1 MTHFPSARL
10 RPTALLLVSLSLA
23 ACAQPP
29 SVPAATG
36 GQAGAPSPYDGVDR
50 SWVAT
55 DNGLKGNIQAQ
66 KIDAGNNTLSNEGW
80 TAASNGWGPIER
92 NKSNGETAG
101 GDGKTITLNGKTY
114 STGFGVHGSSS
125 MAFAVNGQC
134 TTFSSDIGIDDEVGT
149 KGSAVFQVYA
159 DGTKLYDSGVM
170 TGSSATKT
178 VNVSIAGRRELKLVV
193 QDGGD
198 GNAYD
203 HADWADAKLLS
214 CTTVASGGTTSPA
227 PAPSPSPNVT
237 YQGPLV
243 ITKGG
248 TYSGNYQ
255 STNPSVP
262 AISVRTSEPVIIQN
276 ANVRG
281 PSHLISGFNMNLT
294 VRNTRAYGVNPNV
307 SGLNTGRFILSEDT
321 LNLIVENNYLEG
333 TSGIYVH
340 NFKGNRAGGQTIKI
354 MRNKV
359 KNIDGRKSNGSGGY
373 QTAFERVQFTQF
385 NNIRDVPNV
394 EIAWN
399 EIINEPG
406 KSGLEENI
414 NFYGSTGTS
423 SSRLKIHNNFIKG
436 AYNANPAT
444 DSGFGGGGIMLGDGN
459 PTSLSTAGGYMD
471 VFNNQIVST
480 SNQGIGIAG
489 GHNHNVYNNRIVSSG
504 LLPDGRKIL
513 AQNVGVYVWDQAG
526 SAKSGTWF
534 NNSVRDNQIIWMR
547 YRSDGSSYT
556 NNTWFASCTSSC
568 YNNSSLPGPATLAT
582 EQAEYDLWLSKLS
595 SAGIKVGV
603 N

>member
-29 SVPAATG
+29 SVPQTG
-36 GQAGAPSPYDGVDR
+36 GQAEGASPYDGVDR
-50 SWVAT
+50 SWTAT
-55 DNGLKGNIQAQ
+55 DNGLGGKLQAQ
-66 KIDAGNNTLSNEGW
+66 AIDPGNNTLSNEGW

-92 NKSNGETAG
+92 NKSNGETAA
-101 GDGKTITLNGKTY
+101 GDGKTLTLNGKTY
-114 STGFGVHGSSS
+114 SNGFGVHGNSS
-125 MAFAVNGQC
+125 MTFAVNGQC
-134 TTFSSDIGIDDEVGT
+134 STFTSDIGIDDEVGS
-149 KGSAVFQVYA
+149 KGAAVFQVYA

-178 VNVSIAGRRELKLVV
+178 VNVSISGRRELKLVV
-193 QDGGD
+193 QDAGNS
-198 GNAYD
+198 NAYD

-214 CTTVASGGTTSPA
+214 CTVAASGGGVSPA
-227 PAPSPSPNVT
+227 PAPAPSPNVT

-248 TYSGNYQ
+248 TYSGSYQ
-255 STNPSVP
+255 STNPDVP
-262 AISVRTSEPVIIQN
+262 AISIRTTEPVIIQN

-281 PSHLISGFNMNLT
+281 PSHLIAGFNMNLT

-307 SGLNTGRFILSEDT
+307 AGRNTGRFILSEDT
-321 LNLIVENNYLEG
+321 YNLVVENNYMEG
-333 TSGIYVH
+333 TSGIYVR

-354 MRNKV
+354 LRNKV
-359 KNIDGRKSNGSGGY
+359 KNIDGRKSNGAGGY

-385 NNIRDVPNV
+385 NDVRDVPNV

-414 NFYGSTGTS
+414 NFYGSTGTA

-459 PTSLSTAGGYMD
+459 PASLSTAGGYMD
-471 VFNNQIVST
+471 VYNNQIVST

-489 GHNHNVYNNRIVSSG
+489 GHDHNVYNNRVVSSG

-534 NNSVRDNQIIWMR
+534 NNSVHDNQIVWMR

-568 YNNSSLPGPATLAT
+568 YNNSSLPAPATLAT
-582 EQAEYDLWLSKLS
+582 EQVEYNLWLSKLS
-595 SAGIKVGV
+595 SAGIKIGV